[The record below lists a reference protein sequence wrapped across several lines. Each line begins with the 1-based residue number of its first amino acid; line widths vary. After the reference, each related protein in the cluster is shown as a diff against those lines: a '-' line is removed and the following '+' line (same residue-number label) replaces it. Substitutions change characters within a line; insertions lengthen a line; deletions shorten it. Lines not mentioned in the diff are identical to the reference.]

1 MIVKLK
7 LSIHCESAMGWLREM
22 AEARDHGKSIKQLLN
37 GGSRKRTKRADP
49 NSTVYV
55 LFDLDGTLISVDW
68 DQDRLAELT
77 DLPRDLLVQNK
88 FINSAG
94 EHVIQNAY
102 LRPGVR
108 ELLSNLPSHIKV
120 GIWTSSF
127 RNYSEGLAKLLFG
140 PSYKSKLVC
149 FIASDEYKDEHGN
162 KQRIAYDIL
171 TERRLPSRV
180 MDKKV
185 VKDLNLLFND
195 TVKYGKFMNVKN
207 TVLIDDLA
215 MHKQQNPRNTK
226 RNVIS
231 IPEWL
236 PENHSTDMHL
246 TTLARWLNIIR
257 PNVKSYVLPK
267 FAKKK
272 LIYN

>member
-1 MIVKLK
+1 
-7 LSIHCESAMGWLREM
+7 MGWLREM

-49 NSTVYV
+49 NETVYV
-55 LFDLDGTLISVDW
+55 LFDLDGTLISVDV
-68 DQDRLAELT
+68 DEDRSGLFPDMPEEL
-77 DLPRDLLVQNK
+77 RVQNK

-94 EHVIQNAY
+94 EHVVQNAY

-108 ELLSNLPSHIKV
+108 EFLRNMPPHVKV
-120 GIWTSSF
+120 GIWTTSF
-127 RNYSEGLAKLLFG
+127 RNYAEGIAKILFG

-149 FIASDEYKDEHGN
+149 FLSTDEYKDDKGEKH
-162 KQRIAYDIL
+162 RIAYDIL
-171 TERRLPSRV
+171 TDRRFPGKV
-180 MDKKV
+180 FNKKV

-226 RNVIS
+226 RNVIT
-231 IPEWL
+231 IPIWE
-236 PENHSTDMHL
+236 PEHYHTDRHL
-246 TTLARWLNIIR
+246 TTLARWLGMVR
-257 PNVKSYVLPK
+257 PSLKIYALPK
-267 FAKKK
+267 FTKQK
-272 LIYN
+272 N